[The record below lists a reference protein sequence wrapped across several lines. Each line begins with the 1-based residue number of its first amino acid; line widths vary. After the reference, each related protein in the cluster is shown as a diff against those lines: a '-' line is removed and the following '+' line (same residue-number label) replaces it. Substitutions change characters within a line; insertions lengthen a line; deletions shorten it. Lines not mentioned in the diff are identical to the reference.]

1 MDWIQLLSLAIA
13 SAVRSGAT
21 ACARNGIST
30 SAKAMTL
37 NISNAV
43 TWVAGGEPEATITA
57 SAARKSTDGNAM
69 PSPAT
74 PATQSEP
81 PVAMD

>member
-1 MDWIQLLSLAIA
+1 
-13 SAVRSGAT
+13 
-21 ACARNGIST
+21 
-30 SAKAMTL
+30 MTL